1 MSRDRATRPLLDG
14 ALDRTLRWLTCAL
27 APLPRAWVRG
37 ACVAGMALLAT
48 LSWPLSSVRSRSRA
62 AGLTVRPWRWGA
74 LLGRNLAT
82 LLSAPPP
89 LRVTGWPASPG
100 PTVVLAGHCGDWEAG
115 AAAIAARGLRPFV
128 LSAPWPRL
136 PRVAAFVRE
145 RRALLGVHAEP
156 RGRRALV
163 NATHHLRDGGWV
175 VVLVDSLNPS
185 RPGRRPLPFAD
196 APVAPPDGLVR
207 WAARQDAA
215 VLVAEATPD
224 GFTLR
229 PILEGSRGAS
239 LTDGQA
245 REAADAVVCTLRAGV
260 LQRPAAWAWVRAL
273 ATLTLATLLGCAP
286 EPLPPLPLEPS
297 AWEADLQD
305 VRWSGVLDGR
315 SVTLRAEAV
324 RGRMVDGA
332 PTGAFEDLELGVADG
347 DRAASLLASRA
358 AGRWP
363 DGPLVLRDVYFTLRR
378 GDAEA
383 TSGDV
388 PEVTWT
394 DGALSCDGCPLERLA
409 EELR

>member
-1 MSRDRATRPLLDG
+1 MSRDRAARPLLDG
-14 ALDRTLRWLTCAL
+14 ALDRFLRWFTCAL

-37 ACVAGMALLAT
+37 ACVGGMALLAT
-48 LSWPLSSVRSRSRA
+48 LSWPLSSVRARSRA
-62 AGLTVRPWRWGA
+62 AGLSVRPWRWGA

-82 LLSAPPP
+82 LLNAPPP
-89 LRVTGWPASPG
+89 VAVTGWPDQPG

-163 NATHHLRDGGWV
+163 NATRHLRDGGWV

-196 APVAPPDGLVR
+196 ADVAPPDGLVR

-215 VLVAEATPD
+215 VLVAEPSDD

-229 PILEGSRGAS
+229 PIL
-239 LTDGQA
+239 DGGVPLSDAQA
-245 REAADAVVCTLRAGV
+245 RDAADTVVSTLRACV
-260 LQRPAAWAWVRAL
+260 RSRPATWAWVRAL
-273 ATLTLATLLGCAP
+273 ATLTLTLLGGCAP

-305 VRWSGVLDGR
+305 LRWSGVLADR
-315 SVTLRAEAV
+315 PVTLRAQAM
-324 RGRMVDGA
+324 RGRMLDGA
-332 PTGAFEDLELGVADG
+332 PTGAFEDLELSVGDG

-363 DGPLVLRDVYFTLRR
+363 DGPLVLQEVYFTLRR

-388 PEVTWT
+388 PEVTWA
-394 DGALSCDGCPLERLA
+394 DGTLSCGGCPLERFA
-409 EELR
+409 AELR

>member
-1 MSRDRATRPLLDG
+1 
-14 ALDRTLRWLTCAL
+14 
-27 APLPRAWVRG
+27 
-37 ACVAGMALLAT
+37 MALLAT
-48 LSWPLSSVRSRSRA
+48 VSWPFSSVRARSRA
-62 AGLTVRPWRWGA
+62 AGLPVRPWRWGV

-82 LLSAPPP
+82 LLNAPPSVT
-89 LRVTGWPASPG
+89 VTGWPEKAG

-163 NATHHLRDGGWV
+163 NATRHLRDGGWV

-215 VLVAEATPD
+215 VLVAVATSD

-229 PILEGSRGAS
+229 PILEGGAS
-239 LTDGQA
+239 VSDTQA
-245 REAADAVVCTLRAGV
+245 RDAADSVVGTLRACV
-260 LQRPAAWAWVRAL
+260 QSRPAAWAWVRAL
-273 ATLTLATLLGCAP
+273 ATLTLTLLMGCAP
-286 EPLPPLPLEPS
+286 EPLPPLPLEPD
-297 AWEADLQD
+297 AWEAELHD
-305 VRWSGVLDGR
+305 VRWSGVLDTR
-315 SVTLRAEAV
+315 PVTLRAQAM

-332 PTGAFEDLELGVADG
+332 PTGAFEDLELSVSHG
-347 DRAASLLASRA
+347 DRTSSLLASRA

-363 DGPLVLRDVYFTLRR
+363 DGPLVLRDVFFTVRR

-388 PEVTWT
+388 PEVTWA
-394 DGALSCDGCPLERLA
+394 DGALSCGGCPLERLA